1 MKVSDA
7 DYAQIYYRATKK
19 DATVANIVAAPMKSN
34 TLPYTQIRTRM
45 SPPNPSRETSELFC
59 FGCGEHNHMIWQC
72 PSINDWVASGK
83 IKKDEFGRL
92 TYRDG
97 NIIRRR
103 GTETFKEAIQRMTMQ
118 SNLLRAYPD
127 EEVEYEEPVDVYK
140 MQVDEAYLEE
150 YIDDDTEYDSPAMT
164 YAVIRDPPETRLCTR
179 ERQAVAKA
187 PVNSTSQHAK
197 TVV

>member
-1 MKVSDA
+1 
-7 DYAQIYYRATKK
+7 
-19 DATVANIVAAPMKSN
+19 
-34 TLPYTQIRTRM
+34 
-45 SPPNPSRETSELFC
+45 
-59 FGCGEHNHMIWQC
+59 
-72 PSINDWVASGK
+72 
-83 IKKDEFGRL
+83 
-92 TYRDG
+92 
-97 NIIRRR
+97 
-103 GTETFKEAIQRMTMQ
+103 MQ